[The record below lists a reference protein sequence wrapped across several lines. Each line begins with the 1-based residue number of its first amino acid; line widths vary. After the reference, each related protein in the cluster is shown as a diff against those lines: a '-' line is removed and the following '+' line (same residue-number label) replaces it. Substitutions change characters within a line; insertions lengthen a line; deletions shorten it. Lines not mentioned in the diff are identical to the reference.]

1 MALSP
6 WPERSTMPVAWPAAV
21 RQLAASLNQSVPAT
35 GSLAD
40 DATSIRL
47 DQLASMVSARAEK
60 EAPGAPQEARDEAI
74 VRAVGYLLQAGTGA
88 IRSKRVEGLE
98 TEYTPSNIRWW
109 YNCGASS
116 VLAPWYAPRGGII
129 G

>member
-6 WPERSTMPVAWPAAV
+6 WPARSTSPTAWPAAI

-35 GSLAD
+35 GALDTDS
-40 DATSIRL
+40 TSIRL
-47 DQLASMVSARAEK
+47 DQLAGMVSARVEK
-60 EAPGAPQEARDEAI
+60 EAPGAPQSARDEAV
-74 VRAVGYLLQAGTGA
+74 VRGCGYLLQAGSGA
-88 IRSKRVEGLE
+88 IQRKQVEGLE
-98 TEYTPSNIRWW
+98 TEYTPSNVRWW

-116 VLAPWYAPRGGII
+116 ILAPWYAPRGGII

>member
-21 RQLAASLNQSVPAT
+21 RQLAASLNQSVPAI

-40 DATSIRL
+40 DPPSIRL

-60 EAPGAPQEARDEAI
+60 EAPEAPQEARDEAI

-88 IRSKRVEGLE
+88 IRSKRVEALE
-98 TEYTPSNIRWW
+98 TEYTPSNVRWW
-109 YNCGASS
+109 YHCGASS

>member
-21 RQLAASLNQSVPAT
+21 RQLAASLNQSVPVT

-40 DATSIRL
+40 DPTLIRL

-60 EAPGAPQEARDEAI
+60 EAPGAPQSARDEAV
-74 VRAVGYLLQAGTGA
+74 VRGVGYLLQAGSGA
-88 IRSKRVEGLE
+88 IRSKRVDVLE
-98 TEYTPSNIRWW
+98 VEYTPSNVRWW